1 MEQINLSKSKSEEI
15 FPEKLLMDMTPRT
28 VDPLMFQCFS
38 DEIGWSMDKINEF
51 SLTSSPSVRGESEGE
66 SSMSVPENVGL
77 RAYLV
82 SVWNGFWK
90 RRSKKNLLEKK
101 NKNAFNEK
109 TTAVEITSV

>member
-1 MEQINLSKSKSEEI
+1 MEKVNLNKSKSEEM

-28 VDPLMFQCFS
+28 VDPLKFQCFA
-38 DEIGWSMDKINEF
+38 DEIGWSMDKIDEF
-51 SLTSSPSVRGESEGE
+51 NLSPVKGE
-66 SSMSVPENVGL
+66 SSMVVHENGGL

-90 RRSKKNLLEKK
+90 RSSKKNLLEKK
-101 NKNAFNEK
+101 NKNIFNEK